1 MQSKS
6 DKPSPWLA
14 GLELAKV
21 GNSLP
26 RLVKAA
32 GCAIWSPFW
41 RNATPSLVA
50 EAHALGL
57 KVLPWTV
64 NDPADI
70 AAQIDAGADG
80 IITDYPDR
88 ARTVMSAKGIPLP

>member
-14 GLELAKV
+14 GLDLAKH
-21 GNSLP
+21 GGSLP
-26 RLVKAA
+26 SVVKAA

-41 RNATPSLVA
+41 RNVTPALIA
-50 EAHALGL
+50 ESHKLGL

-64 NDPADI
+64 NEPSDM
-70 AAQIDAGADG
+70 AALIDAGADG
-80 IITDYPDR
+80 LITDYPDR
-88 ARTVMSAKGIPLP
+88 ARAVMRLKGIPPP